1 VKKLISVAVLSALMA
16 GCNQD
21 GANKAAEKAAEPKT
35 DLEKQSYSMGAL
47 YSSRITQDL
56 SKNNIELDKD
66 MLRQGFLDGLEGK
79 AVMDDEQMNQQ
90 MMAFQQNVQQA
101 MQEKQNQD
109 VEKNKADGEAYIAK
123 MVKEDDS
130 VKAAESGSG
139 LHFKVLEEGDKENYP
154 AATDEVRVHYTGTLI
169 DGTKFDSSVDRGEP
183 INFPLNRV
191 IPGWTEGVQLMSKG
205 AKYRF
210 YIPSD
215 LAYRDQGRPGTIPGG
230 ATLVFDVELLEINPE
245 TEQQAQ
251 KQPEEA
257 QQ

>member
-56 SKNNIELDKD
+56 SKNDIEINKD

-101 MQEKQNQD
+101 MQAKQQQE
-109 VEKNKADGEAYIAK
+109 VKKNKADGAAYIAK
-123 MVKEDDS
+123 MVKEDDTI
-130 VKAAESGSG
+130 KAAESGSG

-169 DGTKFDSSVDRGEP
+169 DGTQFDSSVERGEP

-215 LAYRDQGRPGTIPGG
+215 LAYSDQGRPGTIPGG